1 MRANWIKIV
10 FFVLAVLML
19 GGIAQVLLDPGLGTP
34 DEMRRTEHPSGFST
48 IPPRG
53 WGASVFYGNESSLRV
68 SPERSTGRQPSY
80 SIVRS
85 PTKGAGAEDAVPY
98 TFQGQPAM
106 LVKKKLKYSWMWRV
120 DFERG
125 GAWYRIALEYPVPTD
140 VEHGPLWPFIES
152 FRVEPVFDLSSAT
165 TMPAKTLPATEPA
178 SR

>member
-19 GGIAQVLLDPGLGTP
+19 AGIAQVLLDPGLGRP
-34 DEMRRTEHPSGFST
+34 EEPRRTKHPAGFST
-48 IPPRG
+48 IPPDR
-53 WGASVFYGNESSLRV
+53 WGASVFYGHEPSLRV

-85 PTKGAGAEDAVPY
+85 SAKGAGAEDAVPY
-98 TFQGQPAM
+98 TFQGQPGT

-120 DFERG
+120 DFKRDDT
-125 GAWYRIALEYPVPTD
+125 WYRIALEYPVPTD
-140 VEHGPLWPFIES
+140 VERGPLWPFIES
-152 FRVEPVFDLSSAT
+152 FRVEPEFDLSGAT
-165 TMPAKTLPATEPA
+165 TMPAATLPVAQPA